1 MPTAVPER
9 PRVSRLFA
17 AAAGLLAAVLGLSGA
32 AAGRYLAANAWI
44 EHTLEVQ
51 QDLSDWSGTLLQLQN
66 DVRAYFASGNPAFL
80 ESQPML
86 REQERQQR
94 AALERLMADNPSQAH
109 ELHET
114 EQAADATLAHIR
126 IQAAATGP
134 LDREA
139 AMARMGQG
147 QGQRLMN
154 DFRTGVALLRRHEE
168 RLLVERRARASST
181 AWLTLLGA
189 LATATGAAGLLTF
202 AWRREVRH
210 ETLVGNLARDAR
222 KRLRALS
229 DLAAALAGTRTLS
242 DVADVVVDHGMRA
255 ADGDT
260 CTLYKLNDSGDA
272 LELLVHR
279 GIDPTLIEQLR
290 TLDARGS
297 SPGTFTAFA
306 EGRAVWVQNEAD
318 YHALYPVL
326 AGAKV
331 DGRRAKAFWSI
342 PLVAEGRSL
351 GLLGVGFYE
360 PRNFSADER
369 AFVDTLAKQC
379 AQALLRATRA
389 AAEEEARRWFST
401 TLRSIGDAVIA
412 TDQRGRVTF
421 LNPIAEK
428 LTGFSE
434 AEALGQPLQAVFQI
448 ISEQTRAAVE
458 SPVTKVLREGQVVGL
473 ANHTLLLPKSGPE
486 VPIDD
491 SGAPIRNE
499 AGEIVGVVLVFRD
512 VSAEKRQESRNA
524 FLAKAGEAL
533 VSSLDYQT
541 TLATVARLAVPQ
553 LADWCAVDLHDAA
566 TEKLQRVAVAH
577 VDPAKVRLA
586 EELGRRYPPEPEA
599 PHGTAAVMRSGKSE
613 LAAEITPELLEGA
626 ARDAEHLRILR
637 ELSLSSAMIVPLR
650 ARTRSFGAMT
660 FVYAESA
667 RRYSAEDLAFA
678 EDLARRAAMA
688 IENSVVIKAADDAR
702 ARERWLREEAERTNR
717 LKDEFLATASHELRT
732 PLNAILGWTLT
743 LRRGAIDV
751 ETDRALSI
759 IERNAR
765 AQAKLIE
772 DVLDVSRIVSGKL
785 VLHLG
790 PTSLAA
796 AGHAAIETI
805 TPAADAKGISIVAEI
820 AEEPTVITADAD
832 RLQQVIWNLLSNAV
846 KFTPKDGRVLLRVFR
861 DGSDV
866 CALVKDSG
874 EGIRPELLG
883 AIFEPFQQ
891 ADASTTRRHGGLGLG
906 LSIVKQ
912 LVVAHGGTVS
922 ADSDGPGKGAS
933 FLVRLPLR
941 AVAAAP
947 GAPLAAAPDH
957 DPLTASA
964 PHARLDGLR
973 VLVVDDEPDARLLVQ
988 EILRQHGAEVT
999 VAESV
1004 AAARR
1009 SLTAQAPDVIVSD
1022 IGMPDEDGYSF
1033 IRSVRASGGRTP
1045 AIALTA
1051 YASAQDAQRAFVAG
1065 FQKHV
1070 TKPVEP
1076 ARLVSVVANLGGRSL

>member
-17 AAAGLLAAVLGLSGA
+17 AAGVLLAAVLGLSS
-32 AAGRYLAANAWI
+32 LAADRYRVANGWV

-51 QDLSDWSGTLLQLQN
+51 EDLSAWAGTLLQIQN
-66 DVRAYFASGNPAFL
+66 DARAYLASANPAFL
-80 ESQPML
+80 EQRPVL
-86 REQERQQR
+86 LEKERQQR
-94 AALERLMADNPSQAH
+94 AALERLVADNSSQSRAMRGA
-109 ELHET
+109 
-114 EQAADATLAHIR
+114 EQTADAALAFVR
-126 IQAAATGP
+126 AQVELATSGQRDQALTR
-134 LDREA
+134 L
-139 AMARMGQG
+139 GQG
-147 QGQRLMN
+147 EGQRLMN
-154 DFRTGVALLRRHEE
+154 DFRAEVALLHRQEE
-168 RLLVERRARASST
+168 QLLAERRAHASMT

-189 LATATGAAGLLTF
+189 LATALGAAALLTF

-210 ETLVGNLARDAR
+210 EILVGNLARDAR

-229 DLAAALAGTRTLS
+229 DLAAALAATRTLR

-279 GIDPTLIEQLR
+279 GIDPVLIERLR
-290 TLDARGS
+290 TLDGRDS
-297 SPGTFTAFA
+297 SPGTYTAFK
-306 EGRAVWVQNEAD
+306 EGRTVWVQNEAE
-318 YHALYPVL
+318 YHGLYPKL

-331 DGRRAKAFWSI
+331 EGRRAKAFWSI
-342 PLVAEGRSL
+342 PLVAEGRAL

-360 PRNFSADER
+360 PRSFSPDER

-412 TDQRGRVTF
+412 TDRRGRVTF
-421 LNPIAEK
+421 LNPIAER

-448 ISEQTRAAVE
+448 ISEQTRATVE

-486 VPIDD
+486 IPIDD

-553 LADWCAVDLHDAA
+553 LADWCAVDLQDPA
-566 TEKLQRVAVAH
+566 TQKLQRVAVAH

-586 EELGRRYPPEPEA
+586 EELGRRYPPDPDA
-599 PHGTAAVMRSGKSE
+599 PRGAAAVMRSGKAE
-613 LAAEITPELLEGA
+613 LIAEITPELLERA
-626 ARDAEHLRILR
+626 ARDADHLRILR
-637 ELSLSSAMIVPLR
+637 ELSLSSAVLVPLQ
-650 ARTRSFGAMT
+650 ARTRCFGVMT
-660 FVYAESA
+660 FVYADSS
-667 RRYSAEDLAFA
+667 RRYRAEDLAFA

-688 IENSVVIKAADDAR
+688 IENSVAIKAAEDAR

-759 IERNAR
+759 VERNAR

-785 VLHLG
+785 VLHLS

-796 AGHAAIETI
+796 AAHAAIETI

-820 AEEPTVITADAD
+820 AQEPSIISADAD

-874 EGIRPELLG
+874 EGIRPELLD

-922 ADSDGPGKGAS
+922 AASDGPGKGAS

-941 AVAAAP
+941 AVAVAP
-947 GAPLAAAPDH
+947 EAPAAAAPDH

-973 VLVVDDEPDARLLVQ
+973 VLVVDDEPDARLLVR
-988 EILRQHGAEVT
+988 EILKQHGAEVT
-999 VAESV
+999 IAESA

-1009 SLTAQAPDVIVSD
+1009 SLTTQAPDVIVSD

-1033 IRSVRASGGRTP
+1033 IRGVRASGARTP

-1051 YASAQDAQRAFVAG
+1051 YASPQDAQRAFVAG